1 MQPPSQLD
9 SSMPVWQGALLAQ
22 GCRVDIGSEIL
33 PMKLEPVG
41 SSLLC
46 TPSFSGSML
55 PFGVK
60 VLVGH
65 TVTITW
71 DSELSRYI
79 VEALGEQV
87 AA

>member
-1 MQPPSQLD
+1 
-9 SSMPVWQGALLAQ
+9 
-22 GCRVDIGSEIL
+22 
-33 PMKLEPVG
+33 
-41 SSLLC
+41 
-46 TPSFSGSML
+46 ML

-71 DSELSRYI
+71 DRELSRYI